1 VNTNP
6 DSAFE
11 PAETTMALIDVDALL
26 APVSESQPGGPDL
39 EYDADFL
46 ALEDAA
52 RGKAEQQFGDT
63 IIAAEE
69 PDWRKVQSLALALL
83 ARSKDLRVAM
93 HLLRASTH
101 LQGLQAAAEG
111 LQLVHGLLNQHWGHV
126 HPLLDADDNND
137 PTMRLNALAPL
148 ADAQAFMADV
158 RKASLISGRAG
169 ITGRDF
175 ELSAGKAQPHESES
189 VIPPAGM
196 AQALHDAEAAQP
208 GVCAALGG
216 LAGTVSAIDTL
227 VNERASF
234 SGPDLRP
241 LRLLLQTISEAASQA
256 SAAAS
261 GTAADQIADV
271 AAASADGATGAA
283 PTVLAAPGALR
294 TREDA
299 IAALD
304 KVCDW
309 LERNEPS
316 NPAPMLIR
324 RAQRLINMNFLDI
337 LREIV
342 PDGVDQFAK
351 LAGVP
356 ADQ

>member
-1 VNTNP
+1 
-6 DSAFE
+6 
-11 PAETTMALIDVDALL
+11 MALIDVDALL

-93 HLLRASTH
+93 HLLRASTQ
-101 LQGLQAAAEG
+101 LQGLPAAADG
-111 LQLVHGLLNQHWGHV
+111 LQLLHGLLSQHWDHV

-148 ADAQAFMADV
+148 ADAQAFLADV

-169 ITGRDF
+169 VCGRDF
-175 ELSAGKAQPHESES
+175 ELSAGKAQPHEGES
-189 VIPPAGM
+189 VIPPSGLV
-196 AQALHDAEAAQP
+196 QALLDAEAAQP
-208 GVCAALGG
+208 GVGAALSGM
-216 LAGTVSAIDTL
+216 AATVSAIDTL
-227 VNERASF
+227 INERASF
-234 SGPDLRP
+234 SGPDFRP
-241 LRLLLQTISEAASQA
+241 LRLLLQTISDVASQA
-256 SAAAS
+256 GAATS
-261 GTAADQIADV
+261 GAQADQAGDASAVQAEGGASPAV
-271 AAASADGATGAA
+271 AAPA
-283 PTVLAAPGALR
+283 GALR